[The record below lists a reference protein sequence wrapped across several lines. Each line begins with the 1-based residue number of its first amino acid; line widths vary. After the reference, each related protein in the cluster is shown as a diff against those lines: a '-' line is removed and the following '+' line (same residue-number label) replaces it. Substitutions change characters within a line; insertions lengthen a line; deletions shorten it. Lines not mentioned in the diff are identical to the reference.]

1 MLHATFR
8 RIYWEEGVL
17 AFYTGFKPA
26 MFGVM
31 VYAGTSFFTYESLKF
46 YLSEYR
52 KSQVVLLVT
61 GTTDSNEIS
70 VIFE

>member
-1 MLHATFR
+1 MFPGTFR

-52 KSQVVLLVT
+52 KSQVVSLMT
-61 GTTDSNEIS
+61 GTTVSNEIL
-70 VIFE
+70 IFE